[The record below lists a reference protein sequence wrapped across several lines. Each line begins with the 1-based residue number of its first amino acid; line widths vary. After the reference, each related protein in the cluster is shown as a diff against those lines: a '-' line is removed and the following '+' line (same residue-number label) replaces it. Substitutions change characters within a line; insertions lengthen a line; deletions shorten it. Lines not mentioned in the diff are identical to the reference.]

1 MFGRFQRIETMLWW
15 MFGAVILT
23 CSAVSGWFWL
33 GATQSEE
40 LQVAQSC
47 ARLMGASTAVPMAL
61 CDAISLCQACHQA
74 GGWSNPHEFSSSVQ
88 RQR

>member
-33 GATQSEE
+33 GATQKSEE

-47 ARLMGASTAVPMAL
+47 AWLMGASTAVPMAL
-61 CDAISLCQACHQA
+61 CDAISLCQAIVSPSW
-74 GGWSNPHEFSSSVQ
+74 GLVESP
-88 RQR
+88 